1 MLGGILLLN
10 NKVRVI
16 DNSTKKEGLMFN
28 SLIGNLQYV
37 VFSDIKKNLV
47 KKNKHNDDN
56 DIITDLYVVIEDT
69 NELYLNKIKIGRIV
83 KIIGPIT
90 DINARQNILL
100 YSDVN
105 VPLNLDLYNN
115 KIELDEVYS
124 FVNDFENKVD
134 ESFNFNIYSIDPIG
148 CKDIDDAIT
157 YVNENKF
164 IVHIA
169 DPNILNNIFDLN
181 KYYENCSSIYLD
193 VDICTESSGTLCKTY
208 HLLPN
213 SISTNCLSLVEGKAR
228 SVISTEIE
236 FIDGLPVITNIS
248 RRIIRTTKNLSY
260 DEANIMLNENGDI
273 KNLFEL
279 SKKLEPLYFKDM
291 EISMNDTSFIKKTIL
306 TDTHDMVQ
314 LYMLVTNH
322 LIGKYL
328 ATNDSVKN
336 KIIYR
341 TCTQNNFNAM
351 YSYENIG
358 HAVLQMNDYIHFT
371 SPIRRVVD
379 YINHQLVLE
388 TLLIDNLNKY
398 NTDIQKINKYTK
410 FIKKIGN
417 MSRYISVANK
427 IINGNIY
434 SCKLMSIKQDDNNLL
449 FKWYINDFNLNIECR
464 YKNEFI
470 KDIVTEL
477 KVNETYNIKLF
488 ALISGKIHNV
498 KIYFE
503 TIN

>member
-16 DNSTKKEGLMFN
+16 DNSSKKEGLMFN

-47 KKNKHNDDN
+47 KKNKHNDN
-56 DIITDLYVVIEDT
+56 EEITDLYVVIEDT

-100 YSDVN
+100 YTDVN
-105 VPLNLDLYNN
+105 VQLNLDLYNN
-115 KIELDEVYS
+115 KIELDEIY
-124 FVNDFENKVD
+124 NLIDDLENKVD
-134 ESFNFNIYSIDPIG
+134 ELFNYNVYSIDPIG

-169 DPNILNNIFDLN
+169 DPNILNNVLDLN
-181 KYYENCSSIYLD
+181 QYYDNCSSIYLD
-193 VDICTESSGTLCKTY
+193 GDTETESKTY

-213 SISTNCLSLVEGKAR
+213 SISTNCLSLIKGKSR

-236 FIDGLPVITNIS
+236 FIDGLPVITNIV
-248 RRIIRTTKNLSY
+248 RRIIKITQNLSY
-260 DEANIMLNENGDI
+260 DEANVMLNENNDI
-273 KNLFEL
+273 TNLFEL

-291 EISMNDTSFIKKTIL
+291 EINMNDVSFIKKTIL
-306 TDTHDMVQ
+306 IDTHDMVQ

-328 ATNDSVKN
+328 ATNEKVKD

-341 TCTQNNFNAM
+341 TCTQTNLNAM
-351 YSYENIG
+351 YSHENIG
-358 HAVLQMNDYIHFT
+358 HAILQMNDYIHFT
-371 SPIRRVVD
+371 SPIRRVAD
-379 YINHQLVLE
+379 YINHQLLLE
-388 TLLIDNLNKY
+388 TLSWDNLNKY
-398 NTDIQKINKYTK
+398 NTNIQRINKYTK

-427 IINGNIY
+427 IINGNTY
-434 SCKLMSIKQDDNNLL
+434 SCKLMTIKQDENNLL
-449 FKWYINDFNLNIECR
+449 FRWYVNDFHLNIECR

-470 KDIVTEL
+470 KDIIVGL
-477 KVNETYNIKLF
+477 NINETYNIKLF
-488 ALISGKIHNV
+488 SLISGKIHNI

-503 TIN
+503 M